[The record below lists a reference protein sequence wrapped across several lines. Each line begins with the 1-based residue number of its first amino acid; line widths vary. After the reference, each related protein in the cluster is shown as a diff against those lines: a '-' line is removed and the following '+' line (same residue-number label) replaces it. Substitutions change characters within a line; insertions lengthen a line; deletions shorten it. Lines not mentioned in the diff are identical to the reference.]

1 MLAGAHLMY
10 KDCTACYHLS
20 EISTMKI
27 SWRVYFGLLLIAL
40 SALLYVSHY
49 LIFQDLYH
57 IQIYLLGDLAFLP
70 IEVLLV
76 VLVVDRVI
84 SYQERRNRLEKL
96 NMAIGTYFSEVGT
109 PLLKAFSDFDPN
121 VDRIRDELKVT
132 DAWSDRTFAE
142 VGARL
147 KKGQYKLIYRKGDP
161 HALAF
166 LEGLRRFL
174 VSKRSFLLRI
184 LENSNLLEHESFTD
198 QLWAVFHLADEFE
211 HRHDLTMLPDSDYR
225 HLAYDSERAYRALI
239 VEWLKYMEHL
249 QKRYPYLFSL
259 ALRTNPFDKTASP
272 IVND

>member
-1 MLAGAHLMY
+1 
-10 KDCTACYHLS
+10 
-20 EISTMKI
+20 MKI

-40 SALLYVSHY
+40 SALLYTVHF

-57 IQIYLLGDLAFLP
+57 IQIYLLGDLAFVP

-84 SYQERRNRLEKL
+84 SYQERRNQLEKL

-121 VDRIRDELKVT
+121 VGRIRDELMVT
-132 DAWSDRTFAE
+132 DQWTDSTFAD
-142 VGARL
+142 VSARL
-147 KKGQYKLIYRKGDP
+147 KKNEYTIIYKKGDP
-161 HALAF
+161 EALAF

-174 VSKRSFLLRI
+174 VSKRAFLLRM
-184 LENSNLLEHESFTD
+184 LENPNLLEHESFTD

-211 HRHDLTMLPDSDYR
+211 YRRDLVHLPDTDYQ
-225 HLAYDSERAYRALI
+225 HLAHDSERAYRALI

-249 QKRYPYLFSL
+249 KTRYPYLFSL

-272 IVND
+272 IVTK